1 MNAHNFV
8 VTFSSSIKK
17 IQTLKKKKKLL
28 SKCFG
33 LFVFS
38 VNRNIF
44 YYNFLT
50 LVIVFSG
57 FFFLKNKSGITG

>member
-1 MNAHNFV
+1 MFFYVLHMNTHNFV

-17 IQTLKKKKKLL
+17 VKTWEKKN
-28 SKCFG
+28 SNFFG

-44 YYNFLT
+44 YY
-50 LVIVFSG
+50 
-57 FFFLKNKSGITG
+57 KSECSV